1 VQKEHEHL
9 GKDKSNLPPEMQ
21 NPSKLFPIEE
31 PVASGIA
38 STKAL
43 KGRFQFGTQYSY
55 VTRQTWS
62 GVGPAGAGAPGVT
75 PEGLDNLVFTSFR
88 YYLP

>member
-1 VQKEHEHL
+1 
-9 GKDKSNLPPEMQ
+9 MQ
-21 NPSKLFPIEE
+21 NPSELFPIEE

-38 STKAL
+38 SRKVP
-43 KGRFQFGTQYSY
+43 KGGFSSAYSTLY

-62 GVGPAGAGAPGVT
+62 GVGPAGDRAPGVT